1 MKPLHIF
8 LFFIS
13 VFLILFAIALY
24 FPDNGIALS
33 KNLKLQFFTASDIFR
48 KDVTQYADISGII
61 DQNERLND
69 SVISAL
75 ASATEE
81 SGEMTAFDTVRANAD
96 SLKMSITRIE
106 FPGNDRSILFGVFDA
121 LKKAKNKGGIVRIM
135 HYGDSQIE
143 GDRMTS
149 LIRNRLQKKF
159 GGHGVGLV
167 PASQLYD
174 FSFSILQESS
184 ENWHRYPLFG
194 NRDTTLRHSRYGPFA
209 SFCMFTPALT
219 ENASEDTS
227 NHTAW
232 ISFRKSPYSY
242 SNTKTFSQCRIFYG
256 YNKEPFLNEVYI
268 NDELYDADIFLP
280 SKKTGEIRWKFDEPQ
295 TKLRL
300 VFSGKSSPE
309 IYGIALDPINGV
321 VVDNIAMRGCAGNY
335 FTSIDE
341 GNLKAIF
348 KKLHVRL
355 FLLQFGG
362 NVVPHVVEDYGYYEK
377 WFYRQIMR
385 IREVCP
391 GASVVVIGL
400 SDMSVRERGRYIT
413 YPNLEKVRNA
423 LKNAAFDAGAGYWDM
438 YRAMGGYNS
447 MPSWVFAE
455 PPLAAKDFVH
465 FNPRGSAIIAQM
477 FYNAFIYEYNR
488 YENYILTGQAED
500 CQVSKPD

>member
-1 MKPLHIF
+1 MKPLYIL

-24 FPDNGIALS
+24 FPPDGIALTG
-33 KNLKLQFFTASDIFR
+33 NLRLQFFTASDIFR
-48 KDVTQYADISGII
+48 EDVIQYADISEII
-61 DQNERLND
+61 DQNELLND
-69 SVISAL
+69 SMISAL
-75 ASATEE
+75 ASSADE
-81 SGEMTAFDTVRANAD
+81 SDEVVVSDTIRANAD
-96 SLKMSITRIE
+96 SLRKSITRIE
-106 FPGNDRSILFGVFDA
+106 FPKNDRTILFGVFDA
-121 LKKAKNKGGIVRIM
+121 LKRVKDKGGLIRIM

-143 GDRMTS
+143 GDRMTA
-149 LIRNRLQKKF
+149 LIRNRLQQKF

-184 ENWHRYPLFG
+184 ENWYRYPLYG
-194 NRDTTLRHSRYGPFA
+194 DRDTTLQHSRYGPFA
-209 SFCMFTPALT
+209 SFCMFTPASVK
-219 ENASEDTS
+219 NAAEDTS

-232 ISFRKSPYSY
+232 ISFRQSPYSY

-256 YNKEPFLNEVYI
+256 YNKEPFLHEVFL
-268 NDELYDADIFLP
+268 NDILYDADIILP
-280 SKKTGEIRWKFDEPQ
+280 STKPEEIRWKFDVPQ
-295 TKLRL
+295 KKIRL

-309 IYGIALDPINGV
+309 IYGIALDPLSGV

-335 FTSIDE
+335 FTSIDA

-348 KKLHVRL
+348 KKLQVKL

-377 WFYRQIMR
+377 WFCRQIIR
-385 IREVCP
+385 IKEVCP
-391 GASVVVIGL
+391 GASVIVIGL
-400 SDMSVRERGRYIT
+400 SDMSVKEKDRFIT

-423 LKNAAFDAGAGYWDM
+423 LKNAAFKADAGYWDM
-438 YRAMGGYNS
+438 YKAMGGYNS

-465 FNPRGSAIIAQM
+465 FNPKGADIIAQM

-488 YENYILTGQAED
+488 YENYLVTGQIMR
-500 CQVSKPD
+500 K